1 VSLLAKPLTKF
12 AFTYKNKLSCK
23 HYRYKNVYFKYPVD
37 FLKWI
42 IALNNIE
49 RFIEIGIALSSEKNH
64 QVLLEKIL
72 MTAMEIANADGGTIY
87 SLNDKNELVFDTLIN
102 KSLGIHWGGTTNN
115 TITFENIPIYIY
127 QQPNNKAL
135 VSISAAKQKVIN
147 IADAYNNTEYDCI
160 IAKESDEKMG
170 YRTISV
176 LTLPMTNHE
185 GDLTGVIQLINAQK
199 SGEVVPFSKEI
210 ENTMLA
216 LSSLAAVIITN
227 KQLIEQMEELF
238 SSFSKLIAYAID
250 QKSPYTGGHCRRVP
264 EITMMLAKACHQIE
278 QGPLAAFTLSEKDFN
293 ELSVAAWLH
302 DCGKV
307 ATPEYVMYKAT
318 KLETVF
324 DRIELINARLEI
336 ASLNIAHNKQLTD
349 SEKAIQLKTLA
360 EERAFL
366 IEANKGG
373 EFFDDEKINRVHQI
387 AGKYKVTIAGN
398 TQPVLNSDEVYNLI
412 TKRGTLNDKE
422 RKIINGHMDATVY
435 MLESLPFPKHLRNV
449 PEYACGHHEKMDG
462 TGYPKGLKRDEMSI
476 PARIMAIADVFEAL
490 TANDRPYKPPKTLTE
505 TLQIM
510 DRMREN
516 DHLDPD
522 LYDVFKE
529 TKVYMQF
536 AQAFLDKSQI
546 DCD

>member
-1 VSLLAKPLTKF
+1 M
-12 AFTYKNKLSCK
+12 
-23 HYRYKNVYFKYPVD
+23 
-37 FLKWI
+37 
-42 IALNNIE
+42 NNIE
-49 RFIEIGIALSSEKNH
+49 RFIEIGIALSAEKNH

-72 MTAMEIANADGGTIY
+72 ISAMEIANADGGTIY
-87 SLNDKNELVFDTLIN
+87 SLNTENELVFDTLIN
-102 KSLGIHWGGTTNN
+102 KSLNIHWGGTTNN
-115 TITFENIPIYIY
+115 SISFANIPIYIY
-127 QQPNNKAL
+127 QKPNNKAL
-135 VSISAAKQKVIN
+135 VSIAAAKQEVIN
-147 IADAYNNTEYDCI
+147 IKDAYNDEEYDCI
-160 IAKESDEKMG
+160 IARESDENIG
-170 YRTISV
+170 YKTTSV

-185 GDLTGVIQLINAQK
+185 GELTGVIQLINAQEN
-199 SGEVVPFSKEI
+199 GMIIPFNEEVERTV
-210 ENTMLA
+210 LA

-227 KQLIEQMEELF
+227 KHLIEQMEELF

-264 EITMMLAKACHQIE
+264 EITMMLAKACHLQE
-278 QGPLAAFTLSEKDFN
+278 DGPLSSFYLTDKDFH

-307 ATPEYVMYKAT
+307 ATPEYVMDKAT

-336 ASLNIAHNKQLTD
+336 ASLNIAHSTKLSEN
-349 SEKAIQLKTLA
+349 EKAMQLKALQA
-360 EERAFL
+360 ERVFL

-373 EFFDDEKINRVHQI
+373 EFFDDEKINRVYEI
-387 AGKYKVTIAGN
+387 AKKYKVTIAGH
-398 TQPVLNSDEVYNLI
+398 TQPVLNDDEVYNLI
-412 TKRGTLNDKE
+412 TKRGTLNAKE

-505 TLQIM
+505 TLAIM
-510 DRMREN
+510 DRMKEN

-522 LYDVFKE
+522 LYDVFKDS
-529 TKVYMQF
+529 KVYMEF
-536 AQAFLDKSQI
+536 AKAFLEQSQI